1 MGFSKQEYG
10 SGLPFP
16 SPGDLPDP
24 GIEPVSPA
32 LLKLIRHSYFSC
44 LLILVSLVLVG
55 LLLQSV
61 VPADSYS
68 WCLFPGVILE
78 LFDLN

>member
-16 SPGDLPDP
+16 SLEDLPNP

-32 LLKLIRHSYFSC
+32 LLKLIRHSYFSH
-44 LLILVSLVLVG
+44 LLILVSLVLEG
-55 LLLQSV
+55 LLLQSA

-68 WCLFPGVILE
+68 GCLFPGMILG
-78 LFDLN
+78 LLDLN